1 MYRLI
6 GMIALPVLASSLA
19 LAAAPSAEA
28 QLSSTRS
35 AGDLC
40 WIDLAR
46 GRGHSLLNAYTAQGL
61 AGHYELVVRQAGA
74 GNDAVVDQSGTFQPN
89 QVAPS
94 NISRVV
100 LANPTRGRSTQG
112 IVAVAGGFQP
122 GTTSRQSAY
131 GPVSL
136 PASPYS
142 YNAYL
147 RVFDTRGRLVCQAS
161 NDWL

>member
-1 MYRLI
+1 MPYLNT
-6 GMIALPVLASSLA
+6 MIAVPAI
-19 LAAAPSAEA
+19 AAAVCFAGLPSASA

-46 GRGHSLLNAYTAQGL
+46 GRGHSLLNVYTAPGL
-61 AGHYELVVRQAGA
+61 SGSYEMTVRQAGA
-74 GNDAVVDQSGTFQPN
+74 GNDAIIDQSGTFQP
-89 QVAPS
+89 ARGTPA

-100 LANPTRGRSTQG
+100 LANPTRGRSAPG
-112 IVAVAGGFQP
+112 IVAIAGGFQQ
-122 GTTSRQSAY
+122 GTTSRQSSY

-136 PASPYS
+136 PATAYS

-147 RVFDTRGRLVCQAS
+147 RVFDQRGRLVCQAS
-161 NDWL
+161 SSWL